1 MEISWKNDVFLAK
14 FNQVRQNSIIL
25 REVTWI
31 SWVLQEEGLFPKF
44 LDPNFPQQIPPKSW
58 DVWGTSCGSLY
69 VTLSTQ
75 PWCVGCG
82 GENPWEWLQMVTA
95 QKKTVPNDTMTFQV
109 TLHFWI
115 FFKTGPEKRGTGLVA
130 ACDTEFVLAKDVCT
144 SRSDSDSP
152 LCCSWEVRE
161 RFFLILCTRLYKYV
175 MWHALWRNTTFHFG
189 VSSFESYWRVS
200 RTKASE
206 DSLKSWRFK
215 SESACK
221 TRYIQDTVKMRH
233 SNGVMHGLHATLHSE
248 VFMPKHCRKQ
258 MRAPKKCTLCHAKR

>member
-1 MEISWKNDVFLAK
+1 MTFPEVF
-14 FNQVRQNSIIL
+14 
-25 REVTWI
+25 
-31 SWVLQEEGLFPKF
+31 GPKF
-44 LDPNFPQQIPPKSW
+44 PSTNPTEVLGRLRHFLWIALCDFVHTTVVCSVWWGKSVRMIA
-58 DVWGTSCGSLY
+58 DRH
-69 VTLSTQ
+69 
-75 PWCVGCG
+75 
-82 GENPWEWLQMVTA
+82 NPE
-95 QKKTVPNDTMTFQV
+95 KTVPNDTMTFQV
-109 TLHFWI
+109 TLHFWT

-152 LCCSWEVRE
+152 LCCSWEVGE
-161 RFFLILCTRLYKYV
+161 RFFLILYTRLYKYV

-200 RTKASE
+200 RKKASE

-221 TRYIQDTVKMRH
+221 TRYIQDTFKMRH
-233 SNGVMHGLHATLHSE
+233 SNGFMHGLHATLHSE